1 MKFKFEILK
10 VIKVRSLQIYI
21 YIYINRE
28 SLEKFQL
35 EFEIIIQ
42 CGIMCL
48 NLYGDYTIIIHLNFL
63 IFVPSE

>member
-21 YIYINRE
+21 YINRE

-35 EFEIIIQ
+35 EFEIIIP
-42 CGIMCL
+42 CYIMCL

-63 IFVPSE
+63 IYVPSD